1 VADVTERRS
10 ADRQGVIVELL
21 LPAVARWSIAA
32 STPAFRDAPLA
43 VRFNGVFLSITQV
56 SHSELVE
63 NAMITSR
70 KRFRGIV

>member
-1 VADVTERRS
+1 V
-10 ADRQGVIVELL
+10 
-21 LPAVARWSIAA
+21 
-32 STPAFRDAPLA
+32 
-43 VRFNGVFLSITQV
+43 SITQV